1 MTDNRATAWSLTI
14 NNPTPAD
21 EEGIALAR
29 QKGWKVEGQLE
40 KGKDGTPHYQ
50 LLVKTPQ
57 VRFSALKKAFPR
69 AHVEVARN
77 VQALQQYVTKED
89 TRQSHLPTT
98 QEKYPSLSRYWEL
111 ITQWINDEY
120 PYIMCDTMPI
130 TLSLLD
136 KASYALIYQGYH
148 VEGIATNP
156 STRSAWKLY
165 GEAIMMRA
173 HNSQTDRQTD
183 TRSDAEQS
191 IVVETHNNADADERS
206 EEGLSGTSG
215 YASQQSQDHQDSRS
229 SADAGSAEGTDSC
242 FGEEDD

>member
-14 NNPTPAD
+14 NNPTPSD

-29 QKGWKVEGQLE
+29 QRGWKVEGQLE

-57 VRFSALKKAFPR
+57 VRFSAVKKAFPR
-69 AHVEVARN
+69 AHIEVCRN
-77 VQALQQYVTKED
+77 VVALQQYVKKED
-89 TRQSHLPTT
+89 TRQSTLPTT

-111 ITQWINDEY
+111 ISQWLNDKY
-120 PYIMCDTMPI
+120 PYIMCGDSPL
-130 TLSLLD
+130 TLEHLD
-136 KASYALIYQGYH
+136 KATYALIYQGYH

-173 HNSQTDRQTD
+173 QHKETARQTD
-183 TRSDAEQS
+183 VRSDDEQS
-191 IVVETHNNADADERS
+191 IVVPEYNN
-206 EEGLSGTSG
+206 GTILGQSSATG
-215 YASQQSQDHQDSRS
+215 SQGIGSVDQDHSQ
-229 SADAGSAEGTDSC
+229 SAGASDEGHTEGTDTC